1 MTYMSI
7 LTDIQ
12 DFVEALPNV
21 AKIGLCIGLILL
33 ALLAK
38 KFVLVKPW
46 QDFVRSSSAGWDD
59 LLLPPLSLRLNI
71 FIVLGGTQLSMFWL
85 LDSADNYNQYQPYFG
100 ASYILLATSISSVS
114 TKHLMPLFLE
124 QMKKKRKDV
133 EVGGA
138 NSILIFLTRF
148 SLYFVGIYL
157 AFNELGIDILGILAS
172 LSVVSLIIGIASKQ
186 TISNLINSFLLAV
199 DRPFEVGD
207 RVEIEGEIGTVISIG
222 ILSTKLLDRDENLII
237 IPNNTI
243 VSTEVINHAR
253 GGGDGVASRKS
264 LVVDVTVDYDEDIEH
279 VRHTLLQIG
288 RESPHCITNPE
299 PRVLVIALD
308 DYSKVIRLY
317 SWIEDYSEEW
327 VARDWILKNI
337 DEKFKSEGISLSQ
350 PKSVDIGIESKS
362 KKDQKKISRQEQARQ
377 KMVAEDNKLQKQR
390 EESRQKLKQI
400 SEKIDD
406 EQLSKKQIS
415 DLEFEAQAIRGELS
429 TFEREG

>member
-1 MTYMSI
+1 
-7 LTDIQ
+7 
-12 DFVEALPNV
+12 
-21 AKIGLCIGLILL
+21 
-33 ALLAK
+33 
-38 KFVLVKPW
+38 
-46 QDFVRSSSAGWDD
+46 
-59 LLLPPLSLRLNI
+59 
-71 FIVLGGTQLSMFWL
+71 
-85 LDSADNYNQYQPYFG
+85 
-100 ASYILLATSISSVS
+100 
-114 TKHLMPLFLE
+114 MPLFLE